1 MNEIWPKFAEKKI
14 QWAFSI
20 KKPLLAIDRYACV
33 RTTLVK
39 SVRTHIM

>member
-1 MNEIWPKFAEKKI
+1 MNEIWPKFAEKNSMCI
-14 QWAFSI
+14 FYQ
-20 KKPLLAIDRYACV
+20 KPLAAIDRRACV